1 MVFNVDR
8 FVNSRNNS
16 GTDPRN
22 RSSINEIIEL
32 TPGGLEGM
40 LCTCLVRFIYRDPIQ
55 PDETQTEIVATRA
68 KPRLS
73 MRTGQLNEFMTMQQQ
88 HPTNL

>member
-32 TPGGLEGM
+32 TPGGLE
-40 LCTCLVRFIYRDPIQ
+40 DPIQ